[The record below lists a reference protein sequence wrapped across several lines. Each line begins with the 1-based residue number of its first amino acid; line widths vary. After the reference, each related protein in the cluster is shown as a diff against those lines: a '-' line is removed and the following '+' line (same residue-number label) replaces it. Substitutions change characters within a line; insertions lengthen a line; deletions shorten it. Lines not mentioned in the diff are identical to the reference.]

1 MSSKPAGK
9 GRTVEQTYQKLT
21 QLEHILLRPDTY
33 IGSVEAVTQPMWVYD
48 KASKRMQQRT
58 LTYVPGLYK
67 IFDEIMVNAADNKQR
82 DGSMDTLKVEIS
94 REKGTISVYNNGQGI
109 PVELHKEHGCY
120 VPELVFGHLLTSSN
134 YDDDEAKVTGGRNG
148 YGAKLANIFSTE
160 FVVETSDL
168 KTGLQYK
175 QTFSDN
181 MRSRSKPSIKPTT
194 KPDWTRITFKPDLAK
209 FGMTELD
216 DDICALMA
224 RRVVDLAGCTD
235 KSVKVFLDGERV
247 PVADFKSYVDLY
259 IGIKGAEGAKARVF
273 EKGKRERLTGISKL
287 DDANE
292 AGGRNSRRCTLIL
305 TEVSSRWEVCV
316 APSDEG
322 FTQVSFVNS
331 IATTKGG
338 KHVDHVTEQLVAKL
352 MEVLKKKDKSAAAL
366 KPHQVKGHLAVFIN
380 CLITNPAFDSQTKGA
395 AI

>member
-1 MSSKPAGK
+1 MSVLAPSNAMDKAPSGK
-9 GRTVEQTYQKLT
+9 AAAARTVEQTYQKLT

-82 DGSMDTLKVEIS
+82 DRSMDTLKVDIN
-94 REKGTISVYNNGQGI
+94 REKGTIAIYNNGQGI

-168 KTGLQYK
+168 KTGLQFK
-175 QTFSDN
+175 QTFSGN
-181 MRSRSKPSIKPTT
+181 MRTRSKPSTKPTS

-216 DDICALMA
+216 DDICALFA

-235 KSVKVFLDGERV
+235 KSVKVRASRATAL
-247 PVADFKSYVDLY
+247 
-259 IGIKGAEGAKARVF
+259 
-273 EKGKRERLTGISKL
+273 
-287 DDANE
+287 
-292 AGGRNSRRCTLIL
+292 RRC
-305 TEVSSRWEVCV
+305 
-316 APSDEG
+316 
-322 FTQVSFVNS
+322 
-331 IATTKGG
+331 
-338 KHVDHVTEQLVAKL
+338 
-352 MEVLKKKDKSAAAL
+352 
-366 KPHQVKGHLAVFIN
+366 
-380 CLITNPAFDSQTKGA
+380 
-395 AI
+395 